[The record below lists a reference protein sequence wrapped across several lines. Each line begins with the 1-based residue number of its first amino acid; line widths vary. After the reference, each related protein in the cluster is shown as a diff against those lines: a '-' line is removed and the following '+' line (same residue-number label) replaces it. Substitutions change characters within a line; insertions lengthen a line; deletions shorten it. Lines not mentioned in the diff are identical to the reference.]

1 MAKKVSNNSLPKISI
16 VMPVFNGE
24 SYIKQAID
32 SILTQD
38 YPNFELYIKDG
49 GSKDSTIKILK
60 EYAKKYPLKIKWIS
74 KKDQGQTDAINY
86 GLNQIDGEVI
96 AYLNADDVY
105 KPGTFKIVGEYFM
118 NNPRKLWLI
127 GKCDIINNQN
137 KEIRKLITF
146 YKNFWL
152 GIFSYNVL
160 LVLNFISQMAVFWR
174 KEAFEKVG
182 NFDASQYYVMD
193 YDYWLRLGKVGNPG
207 IIDKYLASFRVI
219 NSSKSSTGFIKQFAD
234 EYKVAGKYTKN
245 KLLLN
250 LHLIHTRIIT
260 SVYRILS

>member
-1 MAKKVSNNSLPKISI
+1 
-16 VMPVFNGE
+16 MPVFNGE
-24 SYIKQAID
+24 KYIKQAID
-32 SILTQD
+32 SVLTQD
-38 YPNFELYIKDG
+38 YPDFELFIKDG
-49 GSKDSTIKILK
+49 GSKDSTTKII
-60 EYAKKYPLKIKWIS
+60 EGYAKKYPAKIKWLS
-74 KKDQGQTDAINY
+74 RKDQGQADAINY
-86 GLNQIDGEVI
+86 GLSQVNGEVI
-96 AYLNADDVY
+96 AYLNADDLY
-105 KPGTFKIVGEYFM
+105 KPGTFRAVGEYFM
-118 NNPRKLWLI
+118 NNPHKLWLI
-127 GKCDIINNQN
+127 GKCDIINHQN
-137 KEIRKLITF
+137 KEIRQLITF

-152 GIFSYNVL
+152 SIYSYNVL

-174 KEAFEKVG
+174 KEAFKKVG